1 MELEQFRD
9 RFRKLFKGEM
19 EFEEGREFLIEV
31 ANRPLNGKILAEA
44 AKIMREFSI
53 KLPVPPDLQRRLIDI
68 VGTGGDRKG
77 SFNISTTTALLL
89 SSIGSFVAKH
99 GNRSVT
105 SKSGSGDLLEQLGF
119 NLNLPPE
126 AQVELL
132 KRVRFTFIFAVNYH
146 PGMRHIMPI
155 RRSIPHP
162 TIFNLLGP
170 LTNPAGATR
179 YLLGVYAP
187 ELLDPVAEALQKL
200 GVERG
205 LVVSSSDGLDEV
217 SIGGVTYC
225 RLVEGGE
232 IRELEIDPVQF
243 GLKGSWENLK
253 GGTPEENSQITR
265 RLLSGEEG
273 GDKLKAL
280 LLSGGVA
287 LWVDRQVGSIEEGI
301 DRCRQE
307 IGKGRGEAHLK
318 RIVEESWRVVGKEPP
333 VQ

>member
-1 MELEQFRD
+1 MELDQFR
-9 RFRKLFKGEM
+9 RQFRRLFQQEM
-19 EFEEGREFLIEV
+19 EFEEGREFLVEL
-31 ANRPLNGKILAEA
+31 ANRPMNGKILAEA
-44 AKIMREFSI
+44 AKIMREFSV

-77 SFNISTTTALLL
+77 SFNISTTTALLI

-132 KRVRFTFIFAVNYH
+132 KRVRFTFIFAVNHH
-146 PGMRHIMPI
+146 PGMKHIMPI

-170 LTNPAGATR
+170 LTNPAGANR
-179 YLLGVYAP
+179 YLLGVYSP
-187 ELLDPVAEALQKL
+187 ELLDPVAEALREL

-205 LVVSSSDGLDEV
+205 LVVASSDGLDEV

-232 IRELEIDPVQF
+232 IGELEIVPAQY
-243 GLKGSWENLK
+243 GLEGEVENLR
-253 GGTPEENSQITR
+253 GGTPAENSQITR
-265 RLLSGEEG
+265 RLLSGEEK

-280 LLSGGVA
+280 LLNGGVA

-301 DRCRQE
+301 DRCRRE
-307 IGKGRGEAHLK
+307 IEEGRGEAHLK
-318 RIVEESWRVVGKEPP
+318 RVVEESWRVVGMEPP
-333 VQ
+333 GQ